1 MEWTEFEQWASP
13 GRHTEDVITLCG
25 GVVAANAV
33 SAGMTLGRDPL
44 LLLLQELGWLDTT
57 FELWW
62 QVQDSNL
69 RRR

>member
-1 MEWTEFEQWASP
+1 
-13 GRHTEDVITLCG
+13 
-25 GVVAANAV
+25 VAASWQQTPSGRVIAP

>member
-1 MEWTEFEQWASP
+1 MGSRIF
-13 GRHTEDVITLCG
+13 GLRKEDVITLCG
-25 GVVAANAV
+25 ASWQQTPSGRVIAP